1 MWESLGRGSVTQLVE
16 QQILRVLDDGQLRP
30 GDRLPPER
38 EFALTLGVSRTTVRE
53 ALGSLKAQG
62 RVEIRHGQGVY
73 VAQPQTTRELRSSL
87 GRHEH
92 TLEEL
97 FAMREVLE
105 APAAQWA
112 AERQDLPRLAEVRK
126 ALETLNH
133 AMDQDPHDF
142 AELEKLDAA
151 FHLAIV
157 EAAGNR
163 FLSQTLGVLQDM
175 LAQGMET
182 TLRVPGRLRKS
193 RVDHERILT
202 ALISGDG
209 PAARLAARRHVHAA
223 RQTALDQ
230 FHAVETVGQGT
241 A

>member
-112 AERQDLPRLAEVRK
+112 AELQDLPRLAEVRK

-133 AMDQDPHDF
+133 AMDQNPHDF
-142 AELEKLDAA
+142 AELQQLDAA
-151 FHLAIV
+151 FHLTIV

-193 RVDHERILT
+193 RVDHERILN

-230 FHAVETVGQGT
+230 FRAEGLAGQE
-241 A
+241 

>member
-16 QQILRVLDDGQLRP
+16 QQILRVLDDGQLKP

-73 VAQPQTTRELRSSL
+73 VTEPHTTRELRSQL
-87 GRHEH
+87 GQHEH

-112 AERQDLPRLAEVRK
+112 AERQDLARLAEVRK
-126 ALETLNH
+126 ALEALNQ
-133 AMDQDPHDF
+133 AMDEDPTDF
-142 AELEKLDAA
+142 PKLQSLDSA

-157 EAAGNR
+157 EAAGNC
-163 FLSQTLGVLQDM
+163 FLVGTLGVLQDM
-175 LAQGMET
+175 LARGMET

-193 RVDHERILT
+193 RVDHERILA

-209 PAARLAARRHVHAA
+209 PAARMAARKHVLAA

-230 FHAVETVGQGT
+230 FHAET
-241 A
+241 AAS

>member
-16 QQILRVLDDGQLRP
+16 QQILRVLDEGQLGP

-38 EFALTLGVSRTTVRE
+38 EFAQTLGVSRTTVRE

-62 RVEIRHGQGVY
+62 RVEIRHGQGVF
-73 VAQPQTTRELRSSL
+73 VAEPQTARELRTVL
-87 GRHEH
+87 GRHQH

-112 AERQDLPRLAEVRK
+112 AERQDLSKLAEVRK
-126 ALETLNH
+126 ALEALNH
-133 AMDQDPHDF
+133 ATDLGNRDF
-142 AELEKLDAA
+142 DELRRLDAA

-163 FLSQTLGVLQDM
+163 FLSQTLGVLQEM

-182 TLRVPGRLRKS
+182 TLSVPGRLRKS
-193 RVDHERILT
+193 RVDHERILA
-202 ALISGDG
+202 ALIAGDG
-209 PAARLAARRHVHAA
+209 PAARQAARRHVLAA
-223 RQTALDQ
+223 RQTALEV
-230 FHAVETVGQGT
+230 ASTAETV
-241 A
+241 